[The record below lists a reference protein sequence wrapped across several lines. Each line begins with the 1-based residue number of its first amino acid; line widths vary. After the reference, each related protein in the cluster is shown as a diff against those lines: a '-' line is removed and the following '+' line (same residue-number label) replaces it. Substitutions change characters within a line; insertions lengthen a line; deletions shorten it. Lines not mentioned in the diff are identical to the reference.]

1 MSEVRGGIG
10 STGLMVEPEPEVA
23 EPIEDERQDAPA
35 SEPLFDPTEILA
47 AMAKQSGEIS
57 SNLAALI
64 ARLDTGDAETAQ
76 LRGQVARFE
85 AILPQYNAA
94 FQQLNA
100 KMDALAKQVMRNMRY
115 AALDIATKSRLN
127 NERGEAVVKNAEQY
141 LKFLE
146 PPEPQDA
153 VNARPL
159 DLGKVVDGAA
169 GQVGDPPG
177 EEPPPGT
184 VTH

>member
-1 MSEVRGGIG
+1 MSEAHGGIG
-10 STGLMVEPEPEVA
+10 KTGAMIEPEPHLV
-23 EPIEDERQDAPA
+23 EPAPEERKAPTSPFDA
-35 SEPLFDPTEILA
+35 SEILA
-47 AMAKQSGEIS
+47 EMARQSGEIH
-57 SNLAALI
+57 SNLTTLV
-64 ARLDTGDAETAQ
+64 ARLDTGDAEVAQ

-85 AILPQYNAA
+85 AILPQYNTA
-94 FQQLNA
+94 FQQLSA

-146 PPEPQDA
+146 PPEFVSA
-153 VNARPL
+153 HNAPL
-159 DLGKVVDGAA
+159 NSGTHDGEAE
-169 GQVGDPPG
+169 GSVGDPPA
-177 EEPPPGT
+177 GT